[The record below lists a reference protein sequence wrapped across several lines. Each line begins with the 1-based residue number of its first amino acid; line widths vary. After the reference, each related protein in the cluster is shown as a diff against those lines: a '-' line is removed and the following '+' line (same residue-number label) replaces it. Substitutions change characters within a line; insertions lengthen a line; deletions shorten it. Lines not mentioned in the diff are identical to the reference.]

1 MNIFEIEAGGSSKS
15 VEGNL
20 LDFLAI
26 NGLRPDTVF
35 PKTNFPIRA
44 GFLCAKN
51 SPGAML
57 LQQKVSPVVVVN
69 DRAFNGIYKMYPP
82 HKYGYVGSGEDDCL
96 YRPQNIT
103 WAKPLDQGSH
113 EDYHITFDARAGGY
127 YLNGADMMTHLKQA
141 TLTNCIAQ
149 LGMLAMWGA
158 NNTGSEK
165 VIYSNRVDFDNP
177 KAIQSVNK
185 WTYHPYVEN
194 YGGQIE
200 IGTSS
205 MRLFHSE
212 ETGTTP
218 PQFNR
223 AVLSYLW
230 RDLGGLLIAFPQCE
244 PGAYVEAKIYATWKH
259 KPQANYY
266 IKSNR
271 VTYLPSGG
279 KMTVGLIALPIA
291 GEFTNEWPAQIKI
304 AEDALVYDELNGYS
318 TVSPT
323 ARIQKTF
330 DSVINRDNDVITRAD
345 PIGVP
350 AAKLF
355 LKVPPSRMMFLGTCL
370 PWGLTESNGF
380 YPAENVTNSLK
391 IDSRHDSAFWT
402 CEHLNA
408 VKWYQQTDFEITLS
422 VRFARTMGPE
432 EISN

>member
-1 MNIFEIEAGGSSKS
+1 MNIFEVEAGGSTKS
-15 VEGNL
+15 AEGNL

-26 NGLRPDTVF
+26 NGLRPDTAF
-35 PKTNFPIRA
+35 PKTTFPIRA
-44 GFLCAKN
+44 GFLRAKN
-51 SPGAML
+51 RPGAML

-69 DRAFNGIYKMYPP
+69 DGAFDGIYDMYPP
-82 HKYGYVGSGEDDCL
+82 HKYGYVGSTEDDCL

-103 WAKPLDQGSH
+103 WARPLDSGSY
-113 EDYHITFDARAGGY
+113 EYYHILFNARAGGY
-127 YLNGADMMTHLKQA
+127 YLNGADTMTPLTRA
-141 TLTNCIAQ
+141 TLMDCIEK
-149 LGMLAMWGA
+149 LGMLATWGA
-158 NNTGSEK
+158 NNTGSET

-177 KAIQSVNK
+177 KTVQNIGKQ
-185 WTYHPYVEN
+185 TCHPYVEN
-194 YGGQIE
+194 YGDPIE

-205 MRLFHSE
+205 MRLFYSE
-212 ETGTTP
+212 ETGGQIP
-218 PQFNR
+218 WFNR
-223 AVLSYLW
+223 AVLEYLW
-230 RDLGGLLIAFPQCE
+230 RDSGGLLIAFPQCE

-266 IKSNR
+266 IKSNKI
-271 VTYLPSGG
+271 TYLPSGG
-279 KMTVGLIALPIA
+279 KMTVGFIALPIA
-291 GEFTNEWPAQIKI
+291 GEFTNEWLTQIKI
-304 AEDALVYDELNGYS
+304 AEDALTYDELNGYS
-318 TVSPT
+318 TVTPT

-330 DSVINRDNDVITRAD
+330 DSVTNRDNDEITRAD

-350 AAKLF
+350 ATKLF

-402 CEHLNA
+402 GENLNA

-432 EISN
+432 EMSN